1 MSPIAPFLANRSGWG
16 RLSGSAGGQGYPR
29 EAFEPTGGTDV
40 RSRRFLL
47 ALLAVVAVLAAG
59 CDTNSDDEDISG
71 YAEPGTEAPTGE
83 AYTRL
88 DPDAFADRMGEES
101 AVVINV
107 HIPYEGEIEDTDE
120 FIPYDKIV
128 GDSRLP
134 EDKDRQ
140 ILLYCRS
147 GRMSEEAGAALFQ
160 EGYTKLAHLEGGMI
174 AWEHS
179 GRELIQNPAHA
190 GEGGTTGHTM

>member
-1 MSPIAPFLANRSGWG
+1 
-16 RLSGSAGGQGYPR
+16 
-29 EAFEPTGGTDV
+29 V
-40 RSRRFLL
+40 RSRTLLL
-47 ALLAVVAVLAAG
+47 AFLTVLGVLAAG
-59 CDTNSDDEDISG
+59 CDTNSDGEDISAG
-71 YAEPGTEAPTGE
+71 AEPGTEAPAGE
-83 AYTRL
+83 AYARL
-88 DPDAFADRMGEES
+88 DPDAFAGRMNEDS

-107 HIPYEGEIEDTDE
+107 HIPYEGELEDTDE

-147 GRMSEEAGAALFQ
+147 GRMSEEAGAALF
-160 EGYTKLAHLEGGMI
+160 EKGYTNLAHLEGGMN
-174 AWEHS
+174 AWEHD

-190 GEGGTTGHTM
+190 SEGGSTGHKM